1 MNARRVNVTTAQ
13 PCKMSVVILSLQKN
27 KMRHNMGQLYED
39 GDYFAGRDMIFENQ
53 LLTLKEH
60 SKEAKGWMIRIL

>member
-1 MNARRVNVTTAQ
+1 
-13 PCKMSVVILSLQKN
+13 
-27 KMRHNMGQLYED
+27 MGQLYE
-39 GDYFAGRDMIFENQ
+39 GGITSQEDMILENQ